1 MLEKP
6 AIPDKH
12 ITTCLAHEYGLH
24 ITGLAF
30 LPLGADAYAA
40 VYRAEAAD
48 GRAYFVKLR
57 RGPVAVIALALPA
70 WLHAQGIA
78 AVIPPLRTRSGELS
92 AGLPPWA
99 VIVYPFVAGQD
110 GFTIPLADH
119 HWKVFGAALRRI
131 HSAPVPP
138 ALTARIPRETFGP
151 RWRNRVRAFLEQ
163 AAAEQFADPIAAEVG
178 ALLRTERATIQALIA
193 RAEALAAQLG
203 ADPPPFTVCHADIH
217 AGNLLIDTQDRLYI
231 VDWDAPILAPR
242 ERDLMF
248 VGGGLGGDGHTPQ
261 EEEALFYQGYGRVTL
276 DPVALAYYRYER
288 IIVDIAEFCDQLL
301 LSAAGGD
308 DRARSLHYLRSNF
321 APDGVLAI
329 ARASD
334 RAP

>member
-1 MLEKP
+1 
-6 AIPDKH
+6 IS
-12 ITTCLAHEYGLH
+12 
-24 ITGLAF
+24 
-30 LPLGADAYAA
+30 
-40 VYRAEAAD
+40 
-48 GRAYFVKLR
+48 
-57 RGPVAVIALALPA
+57 LALPA

-78 AVIPPLRTRSGELS
+78 QIIPPLLAQSGRLW
-92 AGLPPWA
+92 ADLPPWT
-99 VIVYPFVAGQD
+99 VILYPYVSGQN

-119 HWKVFGAALRRI
+119 HWEVFGAALKSV
-131 HSAPVPP
+131 HTAPVPST
-138 ALTARIPRETFGP
+138 LTAQIPRENFGP
-151 RWRNRVRAFLEQ
+151 HWRDRVRAFLEQ
-163 AAAEQFADPIAAEVG
+163 AATERFTDPIAADVA
-178 ALLRTERATIQALIA
+178 ALLRAERAAIQDTIA
-193 RAEALAAQLG
+193 RAETLAARLG
-203 ADPPPFTVCHADIH
+203 AHPPPFTVCHADIH
-217 AGNLLIDTQDRLYI
+217 AGNLLIDAQDRLYI

-261 EEEALFYQGYGRVTL
+261 EEEALFYRGYGPVTI

-301 LSAAGGD
+301 LTTAGGD